1 VFLDADV
8 RPGPGLLDGLAAALS
23 ISPDVVVSVQPWHDT
38 ARPGE
43 RLTALANV
51 VALMGSGGFTALGSH
66 VPTDVAFGP
75 VLAVRRPVYDRVGG
89 HARDDVR
96 ASLTEDITIG
106 RAVGRTDLYSARVDA
121 TFRMYPRGFGQ
132 AFAGWSRTMA
142 AGVAATR
149 WWLLV
154 VVAAWITSLAG
165 GPFAGWL
172 AYPLSAI
179 QVWVL
184 GRRAG
189 RVGPLLAVVHPV
201 LVVVLVGIVGRAA
214 WLRVRGTTTWKGR
227 AVPAA

>member
-1 VFLDADV
+1 MCALARICSTASPPPSSTAPDA
-8 RPGPGLLDGLAAALS
+8 
-23 ISPDVVVSVQPWHDT
+23 VVSVQPWHD
-38 ARPGE
+38 AVRPGE

-51 VALMGSGGFTALGSH
+51 VTLMGSGGFTVLGRR
-66 VPTDVAFGP
+66 VATDVAFGP
-75 VLAVRRPVYDRVGG
+75 VLAVRRPVYEHIGG
-89 HARDDVR
+89 HARSDVR
-96 ASLTEDITIG
+96 ASLTEDIAIG

-142 AGVAATR
+142 AGVASTR
-149 WWLLV
+149 WWLLIGV
-154 VVAAWITSLAG
+154 TAWIASLAG

-172 AYPLSAI
+172 AYPLSAV

-189 RVGPLLAVVHPV
+189 HVGPILAAVYPV

-214 WLRVRGTTTWKGR
+214 WLRVRGRTTWKGR
-227 AVPAA
+227 AVRAA